1 MFDDNLILILY
12 ALQILSTRYDPSK
25 NLVSP
30 LQMSSQRF
38 NLKVY
43 IIHVKT
49 LANRKSLCDRLH
61 AELAQAES
69 FDLESFEYITSN
81 DPNEITDTISV
92 DQSPIPSDNG
102 NFERLNTFLR
112 PLKVVHVSNA
122 MKHKQ
127 ALEAI
132 ANATDEK
139 TIHLVIEDDSLKQ
152 STEADFLDKAM
163 TTFSS
168 EKLSVM
174 FLGIPPGVAARNG
187 KQLVSDV
194 YNALPCCDSY
204 FITPKAAKTT
214 LEHFTPLK
222 FPTNIQLTYAL
233 AKAQVI
239 TYMSAPAIFVDGS
252 KLGVFAS
259 TIDSNNRLVFN
270 GHFVAIAKAI
280 QDNLPEETIDALF
293 TKAEPKWHPEFM
305 HLQASYEKNKGNF
318 RQAEQYYSEALNQYI
333 AFGGIIDNQTELLR
347 DFMRLYRHLQAI
359 PS

>member
-1 MFDDNLILILY
+1 
-12 ALQILSTRYDPSK
+12 
-25 NLVSP
+25 
-30 LQMSSQRF
+30 MSSERF

-43 IIHVKT
+43 VIHVKALT
-49 LANRKSLCDRLH
+49 NRKSLCDRLQV
-61 AELAQAES
+61 ELAQAES
-69 FDLESFEYITSN
+69 FDLESFEYITRN
-81 DPNEITDTISV
+81 DPNEMTDSIAV
-92 DQSPIPSDNG
+92 DNSPIPSDNG

-112 PLKVVHVSNA
+112 PLKVTHVSNA

-127 ALEAI
+127 ALETI
-132 ANATDEK
+132 ANASNK

-152 STEADFLDKAM
+152 STEANFLDKAM
-163 TTFSS
+163 TTFIT
-168 EKLSVM
+168 EKLSIM
-174 FLGIPPGVAARNG
+174 FLGIPPGVAAENG

-204 FITPKAAKTT
+204 FITPEAAKAT
-214 LEHFTPLK
+214 LKHFTPLK
-222 FPTNIQLTYAL
+222 FTTNIQLTYAL
-233 AKAQVI
+233 AKAQVVS
-239 TYMSAPAIFVDGS
+239 YMSAPAIFVDGS
-252 KLGVFAS
+252 KLGVFVS

-280 QDNLPEETIDALF
+280 QDNLPEETIDTLF

-305 HLQASYEKNKGNF
+305 HLQASYEKKKGNH

-347 DFMRLYRHLQAI
+347 DFMRLYRHLQSV